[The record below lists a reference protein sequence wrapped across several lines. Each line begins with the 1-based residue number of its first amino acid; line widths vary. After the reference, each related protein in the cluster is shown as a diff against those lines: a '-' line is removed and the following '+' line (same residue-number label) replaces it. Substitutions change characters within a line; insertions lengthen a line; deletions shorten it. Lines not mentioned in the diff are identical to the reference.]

1 MNSVFLR
8 LALRWLANI
17 LALIVI
23 VYINLIPIRPS
34 FWVLALGALVIAIL
48 NGLLKPI
55 LVIFTLPAI
64 TLSMGLF
71 MVFINGLI
79 FYLAGLI
86 YSPLKTQSY
95 WLALLA
101 GLVVGLVNY
110 ILTLLIDRF
119 QQNG

>member
-110 ILTLLIDRF
+110 ILTLLIDRL